1 LITDRLRQVF
11 APSVA
16 LSMTQTMRELRAAGF
31 SGTESRVKSGLS
43 RLVETGELV
52 SNGRLYSRRNIP
64 K

>member
-1 LITDRLRQVF
+1 
-11 APSVA
+11 
-16 LSMTQTMRELRAAGF
+16 MTQTMRELRAAGF